1 MPVTERSGILAAGN
15 WIVDHVKLIDTW
27 PSEETLAIIGR
38 ETQGM
43 GGAPPNVLAGLARL
57 GAKFPLSGAGI
68 VGYDAAGDWILE
80 QCAKLGIDTGLI
92 IRTHEGPTSYTDV
105 MNVERTGRRTFFHQR
120 GVNALLGPESIYLAS
135 SSAKLFHLGYLLLLD
150 RLDQPG
156 KSKGTAAAE
165 LLDSASR
172 LDFITSVDVVSEESN
187 RYPRIVLPA
196 LPHVDLVFLNEF
208 EAGHVFSTEIRVNGK
223 IDSSELL
230 KTAHA
235 LISAG
240 IRQWVVIHF
249 PEGVLAVSHQ
259 SKTIFQPSVRL
270 PGEKIIG
277 STGAGDAIAAGI
289 LLGFHEDLPMER
301 CLEIGVCAAAASLRH
316 PSATEGIEAV
326 EECLRLGQEFGF
338 RESIFG
344 SGPAAAGSL

>member
-1 MPVTERSGILAAGN
+1 VIQRSGILAAGN

-27 PSEETLAIIGR
+27 PSEETLAIISR

-57 GAKFPLSGAGI
+57 GAKFPLGGAGI

-80 QCAKLGIDTGLI
+80 QCAKLGIDIRLI
-92 IRTHEGPTSYTDV
+92 IRTDEGPTSYTDV

-120 GVNALLGPESIYLAS
+120 GVNALLSPECIDLAS

-156 KSKGTAAAE
+156 KSKATAAAE
-165 LLDSASR
+165 LLDHASG
-172 LDFITSVDVVSEESN
+172 LGFTTSVDVVSEESD
-187 RYPRIVLPA
+187 RYPGIVLPA
-196 LPHVDLVFLNEF
+196 LPYVDLVFLNEF
-208 EAGHVFSTEIRVNGK
+208 EAGHVFSTEIRIDGK
-223 IDSSELL
+223 VDINALL
-230 KTAHA
+230 KTAQA
-235 LISAG
+235 LRAAG
-240 IRQWVVIHF
+240 VRQWVIIHF
-249 PEGVLAVSHQ
+249 PEGVLAVSNLN
-259 SKTIFQPSVRL
+259 KTIFQPSVRL

-289 LLGFHEDLPMER
+289 LFGFHDDLPMER
-301 CLEIGVCAAAASLRH
+301 CLEIGVCAAAASLQH
-316 PSATEGIEAV
+316 PSATEGMEAV

-338 RESIFG
+338 RES
-344 SGPAAAGSL
+344 LLD

>member
-1 MPVTERSGILAAGN
+1 MTQRSGILAAGN

-27 PSEETLAIIGR
+27 PSEETLAIISR

-80 QCAKLGIDTGLI
+80 QCAKLGIDTRLLT
-92 IRTHEGPTSYTDV
+92 RTNEGPTSYTDV
-105 MNVERTGRRTFFHQR
+105 MNVEHTGRRTFFHQR
-120 GVNALLGPESIYLAS
+120 GVNALLGPESIDLAS
-135 SSAKLFHLGYLLLLD
+135 CSARLFHLGYLLLLD
-150 RLDQPG
+150 RLDRPE

-165 LLDSASR
+165 LLDHASR
-172 LDFITSVDVVSEESN
+172 LGFITSVDAVSEESD

-196 LPHVDLVFLNEF
+196 LPYVDLVFLNEF
-208 EAGHVFSTEIRVNGK
+208 EASHVFSTEIRVNRE
-223 IDSSELL
+223 IDVNALL
-230 KTAHA
+230 KTAQDLRA
-235 LISAG
+235 AG
-240 IRQWVVIHF
+240 VRQWVIIHF
-249 PEGVLAVSHQ
+249 PEGVLAVSNQ
-259 SKTIFQPSVRL
+259 NKIIFQPSVRL

-289 LLGFHEDLPMER
+289 LFGFHDDLPMER

-316 PSATEGIEAV
+316 PSATEGMEAV
-326 EECLRLGQEFGF
+326 DGCLRLGQEFGF

-344 SGPAAAGSL
+344 SGDCPSGP

>member
-38 ETQGM
+38 ETQGV

-80 QCAKLGIDTGLI
+80 QCAKLGIDTRLI
-92 IRTHEGPTSYTDV
+92 TRTNEGPTSYTEV
-105 MNVERTGRRTFFHQR
+105 MNVERTGRRTFFHQP
-120 GVNALLGPESIYLAS
+120 GVNALLGPESIDLAS
-135 SSAKLFHLGYLLLLD
+135 CSARLFHLGYLLLLD
-150 RLDQPG
+150 RLDRPE

-165 LLDSASR
+165 LLDHASR
-172 LDFITSVDVVSEESN
+172 LGFITSVDAVSEESD

-196 LPHVDLVFLNEF
+196 LPYVDLVFLNEF
-208 EAGHVFSTEIRVNGK
+208 EASHVFSTEIRVNRE
-223 IDSSELL
+223 IDVNALL
-230 KTAHA
+230 KTAQDLGA
-235 LISAG
+235 AG
-240 IRQWVVIHF
+240 VRQWVIIHF
-249 PEGVLAVSHQ
+249 PEGVLAVSNQ
-259 SKTIFQPSVRL
+259 NKIIFQPSVRL

-289 LLGFHEDLPMER
+289 LFGFHDDLPMER

-316 PSATEGIEAV
+316 PSATEGMEAV
-326 EECLRLGQEFGF
+326 DGCLRLGQEFGF
-338 RESIFG
+338 RESLLG
-344 SGPAAAGSL
+344 

>member
-1 MPVTERSGILAAGN
+1 VTQRSGILAAGN

-27 PSEETLAIIGR
+27 PSEETLAIINC

-80 QCAKLGIDTGLI
+80 QCTKLGIDTRLI
-92 IRTHEGPTSYTDV
+92 ARTDQGPTSYTDV
-105 MNVERTGRRTFFHQR
+105 MNVERTGRRTFFHQH
-120 GVNALLGPESIYLAS
+120 GVNALLGPESIDLAA

-165 LLDSASR
+165 LLDHA
-172 LDFITSVDVVSEESN
+172 LQLGFITSVDVVSEESD

-196 LPHVDLVFLNEF
+196 LQCADLVFLNEF
-208 EAGHVFSTEIRVNGK
+208 EAGHVFSTEIRVDGK
-223 IDSSELL
+223 IDINALL

-235 LISAG
+235 LVAAG
-240 IRQWVVIHF
+240 IRRWAIIHF
-249 PEGVLAVSHQ
+249 PEGVLAISNQ
-259 SKTIFQPSVRL
+259 NETIFQPSLRL
-270 PGEKIIG
+270 PGDRIIG

-289 LLGFHEDLPMER
+289 LFGFHDDLPMKR
-301 CLEIGVCAAAASLRH
+301 CLEIGVCAAAASLGH
-316 PSATEGIEAV
+316 PSATEGIASV
-326 EECLRLGQEFGF
+326 EECLNLGQEFGF
-338 RESIFG
+338 RES
-344 SGPAAAGSL
+344 LL

>member
-1 MPVTERSGILAAGN
+1 VTQRSGILAAGN

-80 QCAKLGIDTGLI
+80 QCAKLGIDTRLI
-92 IRTHEGPTSYTDV
+92 ARTDEGPTSYTDV

-120 GVNALLGPESIYLAS
+120 GVNALLGPESFDLAA

-150 RLDQPG
+150 RLDRPG

-165 LLDSASR
+165 LLDHASR
-172 LDFITSVDVVSEESN
+172 LGFITSVDVVSEESD
-187 RYPRIVLPA
+187 RYPRVVLPA
-196 LPHVDLVFLNEF
+196 LPCVDLVFLNEF
-208 EAGHVFSTEIRVNGK
+208 EASHVFSTEIRVKEK
-223 IDSSELL
+223 IDVNALL

-235 LISAG
+235 LVANG
-240 IRQWVVIHF
+240 VRRWAFIHF
-249 PEGVLAVSHQ
+249 PEGVLAISNRN
-259 SKTIFQPSVRL
+259 KTIFQPSVRL
-270 PGEKIIG
+270 PGERIIG

-289 LLGFHEDLPMER
+289 LFGFHDDLPMER
-301 CLEIGVCAAAASLRH
+301 CLEIGVCAAAASLGH
-316 PSATEGIEAV
+316 PSATEGIASAEA
-326 EECLRLGQEFGF
+326 CLRLGEEFGF
-338 RESIFG
+338 RE
-344 SGPAAAGSL
+344 LLL

>member
-1 MPVTERSGILAAGN
+1 MTQRSGILAAGN

-27 PSEETLAIIGR
+27 PSEETLAIISR

-80 QCAKLGIDTGLI
+80 QCAKLGIDTRLI
-92 IRTHEGPTSYTDV
+92 TRTNEGPTSYTEV
-105 MNVERTGRRTFFHQR
+105 MNVERTARRTFFHQP
-120 GVNALLGPESIYLAS
+120 GVNALLGPESIDLAS
-135 SSAKLFHLGYLLLLD
+135 CSARLFHLGYLLLLD
-150 RLDQPG
+150 RLDRPE

-165 LLDSASR
+165 LLDHASR
-172 LDFITSVDVVSEESN
+172 LGFITSVDAVSEESD

-196 LPHVDLVFLNEF
+196 LPYVDLVFLNEF
-208 EAGHVFSTEIRVNGK
+208 EAGHVFSTEIRVNRE
-223 IDSSELL
+223 IDVNALL
-230 KTAHA
+230 KTAQDLGA
-235 LISAG
+235 AG
-240 IRQWVVIHF
+240 VRQWVIIHF
-249 PEGVLAVSHQ
+249 PEGVLAVSNQ
-259 SKTIFQPSVRL
+259 NKIIFQPSVRL

-289 LLGFHEDLPMER
+289 LFGFHDDLPMER

-316 PSATEGIEAV
+316 PSATEGMEAV

-344 SGPAAAGSL
+344 SGDCPSGP

>member
-1 MPVTERSGILAAGN
+1 VTQRSGIIAAGN

-27 PSEETLAIIGR
+27 PAQETLAIIGR

-68 VGYDAAGDWILE
+68 VGHDAAGDWILE
-80 QCAKLGIDTGLI
+80 QCAKLGIDTRLMS
-92 IRTHEGPTSYTDV
+92 RTNEGPTSYTDV
-105 MNVERTGRRTFFHQR
+105 MNVESTGRRTFFHQR
-120 GVNALLGPESIYLAS
+120 GVNALLGPESIDLAS

-165 LLDSASR
+165 LLDHASH
-172 LDFITSVDVVSEESN
+172 LGFVTSVDVVSEESD

-196 LPHVDLVFLNEF
+196 LPYVDLVFLNEF
-208 EAGHVFSTEIRVNGK
+208 EAGHIFSTEIRANGE
-223 IDSSELL
+223 IDANVLL
-230 KTAHA
+230 KIAQA
-235 LISAG
+235 LIRAG
-240 IRQWVVIHF
+240 VRQWVIIHF
-249 PEGVLAVSHQ
+249 PEGVLAVSNQ
-259 SKTIFQPSVRL
+259 NKPIFQPSVRF
-270 PGEKIIG
+270 PAEKIIG

-289 LLGFHEDLPMER
+289 LFGFHDDLPMEK
-301 CLEIGVCAAAASLRH
+301 CLTIGVCAAAASLRH
-316 PSATEGIEAV
+316 PSATEGVEAV

-338 RESIFG
+338 RESIW
-344 SGPAAAGSL
+344 

>member
-1 MPVTERSGILAAGN
+1 VTQRSGILAAGN

-27 PSEETLAIIGR
+27 PSEETLAIINR

-57 GAKFPLSGAGI
+57 GAKFPLNGAGI

-80 QCAKLGIDTGLI
+80 QCAKLGIDTRLI
-92 IRTHEGPTSYTDV
+92 TRTNEGPTSYTEV
-105 MNVERTGRRTFFHQR
+105 MNVERTGRRTFFHQP
-120 GVNALLGPESIYLAS
+120 GVNALLGPESIDLAS
-135 SSAKLFHLGYLLLLD
+135 CSARLFHLGYLLLLD
-150 RLDQPG
+150 RLDRPE

-165 LLDSASR
+165 LLDHASR
-172 LDFITSVDVVSEESN
+172 LGFITSVDAVSEESD

-196 LPHVDLVFLNEF
+196 LPYVDLVFLNEF
-208 EAGHVFSTEIRVNGK
+208 EAGHVFSTEIRVNRE
-223 IDSSELL
+223 IDVNALL
-230 KTAHA
+230 KTAQDLGA
-235 LISAG
+235 AG
-240 IRQWVVIHF
+240 VRQWVIIHF
-249 PEGVLAVSHQ
+249 PEGVLAVSNQ
-259 SKTIFQPSVRL
+259 NKIIFQPSVRL

-289 LLGFHEDLPMER
+289 LFGFHDDLPMER

-316 PSATEGIEAV
+316 PSATEGMETV
-326 EECLRLGQEFGF
+326 DGCLRLGQEFGF

-344 SGPAAAGSL
+344 SGDCPSGP

>member
-1 MPVTERSGILAAGN
+1 VTQRSGILAAGN

-68 VGYDAAGDWILE
+68 VGYDTAGDWILE

-92 IRTHEGPTSYTDV
+92 SRTNEGPTSYTDV
-105 MNVERTGRRTFFHQR
+105 MNVESTGRRTFFHQR
-120 GVNALLGPESIYLAS
+120 GVNALLGPESIDLAS

-165 LLDSASR
+165 LLDQASR
-172 LDFITSVDVVSEESN
+172 LGFITSVDVVSEESD

-196 LPHVDLVFLNEF
+196 LPCADLIFLNEF
-208 EAGHVFSTEIRVNGK
+208 EAGHVFSTEIRVDGK
-223 IDSSELL
+223 IDSNALL
-230 KTAHA
+230 KTARA
-235 LISAG
+235 LVAAG
-240 IRQWVVIHF
+240 VRQWAVIHF
-249 PEGVLAVSHQ
+249 PEGVLAVSNQ
-259 SKTIFQPSVRL
+259 NKTIFQPSVRL
-270 PGEKIIG
+270 PGERIIG
-277 STGAGDAIAAGI
+277 STGAGDAVAAGI
-289 LLGFHEDLPMER
+289 LFGFHDDLPMEQ
-301 CLEIGVCAAAASLRH
+301 CLKIGVCAAAASLQH
-316 PSATEGIEAV
+316 PSATEGMESV
-326 EECLRLGQEFGF
+326 EECLRLEQEFGF
-338 RESIFG
+338 RES
-344 SGPAAAGSL
+344 LLD

>member
-1 MPVTERSGILAAGN
+1 VTQRSGILAAGN

-27 PSEETLAIIGR
+27 PSEETLAIISR

-57 GAKFPLSGAGI
+57 GAKFPLNGAGI

-80 QCAKLGIDTGLI
+80 QCAKLGIDTRLI
-92 IRTHEGPTSYTDV
+92 TRTNEGPTSYTEV
-105 MNVERTGRRTFFHQR
+105 MNVERTGRRTFFHQP
-120 GVNALLGPESIYLAS
+120 GVNALLGPESIDLAS
-135 SSAKLFHLGYLLLLD
+135 CSARLFHLGYLLLLD
-150 RLDQPG
+150 RLDRPE

-165 LLDSASR
+165 LLDHASR
-172 LDFITSVDVVSEESN
+172 LGFITSVDAVSEESD

-196 LPHVDLVFLNEF
+196 LPYVDLVFLNEF
-208 EAGHVFSTEIRVNGK
+208 EAGHVFSTEIRVNRE
-223 IDSSELL
+223 IDVNALL
-230 KTAHA
+230 KTAQDLGA
-235 LISAG
+235 AG
-240 IRQWVVIHF
+240 VRQWVIIHF
-249 PEGVLAVSHQ
+249 PEGVLAVSNQ
-259 SKTIFQPSVRL
+259 NKIIFQPSVRL

-289 LLGFHEDLPMER
+289 LFGFHDDLPMER

-316 PSATEGIEAV
+316 PSATEGMEAV
-326 EECLRLGQEFGF
+326 DGCLRLGQEFGF

-344 SGPAAAGSL
+344 SGDCPSGP

>member
-1 MPVTERSGILAAGN
+1 VTQRSGILAAGN

-27 PSEETLAIIGR
+27 PSEETLAIISR

-57 GAKFPLSGAGI
+57 GAKFPLNGAGI

-80 QCAKLGIDTGLI
+80 QCAKLGIDTRLI
-92 IRTHEGPTSYTDV
+92 TRTNEGPTSYTEV
-105 MNVERTGRRTFFHQR
+105 MNVERTGRRTFFHQP
-120 GVNALLGPESIYLAS
+120 GVNALLGPESIDLAS
-135 SSAKLFHLGYLLLLD
+135 CSARLFHLGYLLLLD
-150 RLDQPG
+150 RLDRPE

-165 LLDSASR
+165 LLDHASR
-172 LDFITSVDVVSEESN
+172 LGFITSVDAVSEESD

-196 LPHVDLVFLNEF
+196 LPYVDLVFLNEF
-208 EAGHVFSTEIRVNGK
+208 EASHVFSTEIRVNRE
-223 IDSSELL
+223 IEVNALL
-230 KTAHA
+230 KTAQDLGA
-235 LISAG
+235 AG
-240 IRQWVVIHF
+240 VRQWVIIHF
-249 PEGVLAVSHQ
+249 PEGVLAVSNQ
-259 SKTIFQPSVRL
+259 NKIIFQPSVRL

-289 LLGFHEDLPMER
+289 LFGFHDDLPMER

-316 PSATEGIEAV
+316 PSATEGMEAV
-326 EECLRLGQEFGF
+326 DGCLRLGQEFGF

-344 SGPAAAGSL
+344 SGDRPSGP

>member
-1 MPVTERSGILAAGN
+1 MTQRSGILAAGN

-27 PSEETLAIIGR
+27 PSEETLAIISR

-57 GAKFPLSGAGI
+57 GAKFPLNGAGI

-80 QCAKLGIDTGLI
+80 QCAKLGIDTRLI
-92 IRTHEGPTSYTDV
+92 TRTNEGPTSYTEV
-105 MNVERTGRRTFFHQR
+105 MNVERTGRRTFFHQP
-120 GVNALLGPESIYLAS
+120 GVNALLGPESIDLAS
-135 SSAKLFHLGYLLLLD
+135 CSARLFHLGYLLLLD
-150 RLDQPG
+150 RLDRPE

-165 LLDSASR
+165 LLDHASR
-172 LDFITSVDVVSEESN
+172 LGFITSVDAVSEESD

-196 LPHVDLVFLNEF
+196 LPYVDLVFLNEF
-208 EAGHVFSTEIRVNGK
+208 EAGHVFSTEIRVNRE
-223 IDSSELL
+223 IDVNALL
-230 KTAHA
+230 KTAQDLGA
-235 LISAG
+235 AG
-240 IRQWVVIHF
+240 VRQWVIIHF
-249 PEGVLAVSHQ
+249 PEGVLAVSNQ
-259 SKTIFQPSVRL
+259 NKIIFQPSVRL

-289 LLGFHEDLPMER
+289 LFGFHDDLPMER

-316 PSATEGIEAV
+316 PSATEGMEAV
-326 EECLRLGQEFGF
+326 DGCLRLGQEFGF

-344 SGPAAAGSL
+344 SGDCPSGP

>member
-1 MPVTERSGILAAGN
+1 MTQRSGILAAGN

-27 PSEETLAIIGR
+27 PSEETLAIISR

-80 QCAKLGIDTGLI
+80 QCAKLGIDTRLLT
-92 IRTHEGPTSYTDV
+92 RTNEGPTSYTDV
-105 MNVERTGRRTFFHQR
+105 MNVEHTGRRTFFHQR
-120 GVNALLGPESIYLAS
+120 GVNALLGPESIDLAS
-135 SSAKLFHLGYLLLLD
+135 CSARLFHLGYLLLLD

-165 LLDSASR
+165 LLDHASR
-172 LDFITSVDVVSEESN
+172 LGFITSVDAVSEESD

-196 LPHVDLVFLNEF
+196 LPYVDLVFLNEF
-208 EAGHVFSTEIRVNGK
+208 EAGHVFSTEIRVNRE
-223 IDSSELL
+223 IDVNALL
-230 KTAHA
+230 KTAQDLGA
-235 LISAG
+235 AG
-240 IRQWVVIHF
+240 VRQWVIIHF
-249 PEGVLAVSHQ
+249 PEGVLAVSNQ
-259 SKTIFQPSVRL
+259 NKIIFQPSVRL

-289 LLGFHEDLPMER
+289 LFGFHDDLPMER

-316 PSATEGIEAV
+316 PSATEGMEAV
-326 EECLRLGQEFGF
+326 DGCLRLGQEFGF

-344 SGPAAAGSL
+344 SGDCPSGP